1 MTKETGSS
9 GIGDLPLYASGLTL
23 AELDLKGGKGFWS
36 EVERFT
42 GESELGTKID
52 AAMDGKASPRVWT
65 LHAAPGNNGPAAA
78 AALIV
83 ARVLAARGQATI
95 VVDGNDHNPDLTR
108 WSGRFELEGWI
119 DLVRYGA
126 SLTTSSVSLDFEGK
140 KSVLVGVGSFCPT
153 QATDEEIGALLA
165 RLRRQADDVI
175 IVAPSGAQGRAWA
188 VHAQIRLL
196 CWDQLSLSAD
206 AAEQLVGSCREAGYE
221 ITGLVGFGVTEN
233 EVIERKIRPED
244 SADWLP
250 SAEEDEPAVAES
262 TPAVEERIVREE
274 ESVAE
279 EEPEVEASES
289 ASAESTEQSPEV
301 PREDWGREERSRR
314 TSGVF
319 WGVAAV
325 FLICIVAAGGYY
337 MKFVR
342 GPQQVISEPMVPVSM
357 QATNQSSASA
367 RDSDGLA
374 VDAGAGDELAVD
386 AGDND
391 PTEPTESD
399 VLVTPPTSDPVV
411 DELTGSTEEVAA
423 SAAEPVRAEDRGRPD
438 APAAT
443 SGESDSFDREPY
455 NVTVGQGGWAIHLF
469 SFPDEKEAQDEARR
483 LEAKNI
489 NAVVMPVDLS
499 AKGRCTGSASAA
511 LAVAAR
517 RMRRDRLCSRS
528 SAPTGRIPSG
538 TGRENQT
545 SRSARSFRPIHDRS
559 AVQ

>member
-23 AELDLKGGKGFWS
+23 AELDLKGGKGFWR

-42 GESELGTKID
+42 GESELATHID
-52 AAMDGKASPRVWT
+52 AAMSGKASPRIWT

-78 AALIV
+78 TALV
-83 ARVLAARGQATI
+83 AARVLAARGQATI
-95 VVDGNDHNPDLTR
+95 VVDGDDHNPDLTR

-126 SLTTSSVSLDFEGK
+126 SLGTSSVPLDFEGK
-140 KSVLVGVGSFCPT
+140 KSVLVGIGSFCPT

-165 RLRRQADDVI
+165 RLRRQADDII
-175 IVAPSGAQGRAWA
+175 IVVPSGAQGRAWA

-206 AAEQLVGSCREAGYE
+206 AAEQLVGTCREAGYE
-221 ITGLVGFGVTEN
+221 LTGLVGFGVTES
-233 EVIERKIRPED
+233 EVVERKIRPED

-250 SAEEDEPAVAES
+250 AADEAEPAVVESTPAITKAEPAVAES
-262 TPAVEERIVREE
+262 IPAAEERIVLEA

-279 EEPEVEASES
+279 EESAAEASEG
-289 ASAESTEQSPEV
+289 ASAESTETSPEV
-301 PREDWGREERSRR
+301 PREVWARGDRSRR

-342 GPQQVISEPMVPVSM
+342 GPRQAISEPMVPVSM
-357 QATNQSSASA
+357 QATNQSPA
-367 RDSDGLA
+367 RARVADQTA
-374 VDAGAGDELAVD
+374 ADAGDVDGLAVD

-391 PTEPTESD
+391 PTRQIESD
-399 VLVTPPTSDPVV
+399 ALVTPPPSDPVV
-411 DELTGSTEEVAA
+411 DELTGSNEKVAA
-423 SAAEPVRAEDRGRPD
+423 RAAEPVRAEDRGRPE

-443 SGESDSFDREPY
+443 GGESDSFDREPY
-455 NVTVGQGGWAIHLF
+455 SGTVGQGGWAIHLF
-469 SFPDEKEAQDEARR
+469 SFPDEKSAQDEARR

-489 NAVVMPVDLS
+489 NAVVFPVDLS
-499 AKGRCTGSASAA
+499 GKGRWYRVCVGSF
-511 LAVAAR
+511 
-517 RMRRDRLCSRS
+517 
-528 SAPTGRIPSG
+528 
-538 TGRENQT
+538 T
-545 SRSARSFRPIHDRS
+545 SRRAAFTARPALLQKLGTDWANPVRYRP
-559 AVQ
+559 